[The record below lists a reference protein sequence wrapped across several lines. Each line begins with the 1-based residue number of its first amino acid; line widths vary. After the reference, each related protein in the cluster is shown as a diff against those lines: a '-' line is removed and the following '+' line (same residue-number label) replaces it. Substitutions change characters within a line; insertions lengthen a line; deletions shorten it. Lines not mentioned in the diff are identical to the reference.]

1 MLGLLVRSLAPWG
14 CGSHP
19 RAGFQAADGEQSS
32 PQTEWEGLEVKLLF
46 QSDPQGLKHFPQ
58 KAEGKARG
66 TKVPMTRTSPA
77 GSWQR
82 MAEGGRLLTGQGNR
96 VLFRLQARQQACQGG
111 TLGDELSLHTAAK
124 ASEDLKS
131 GVKPIPQSPLRR
143 AAVGPE
149 ATCGHAVPLTR
160 PICAQLSFSF

>member
-1 MLGLLVRSLAPWG
+1 MLGLLVRSPVPWG

-46 QSDPQGLKHFPQ
+46 QSDPQGLKHSPP
-58 KAEGKARG
+58 KSRRKSERH
-66 TKVPMTRTSPA
+66 KVPMAGTRPA
-77 GSWQR
+77 GGWQR

-96 VLFRLQARQQACQGG
+96 VLFRLQARPQACQGG
-111 TLGDELSLHTAAK
+111 TLGDELFLHTAAK

-143 AAVGPE
+143 AAAGPE
-149 ATCGHAVPLTR
+149 ATCGHAVPLT
-160 PICAQLSFSF
+160 PYLCHFLF